1 VIQKLKVDAMR
12 WMPLVESILHESRG
26 QTQTIIEWLLKHGN
40 IELSERG
47 LYRITEKGL
56 RFLETL

>member
-12 WMPLVESILHESRG
+12 WMPLVESILQESRWKA
-26 QTQTIIEWLLKHGN
+26 QTIIEWLSKHGY
-40 IELSERG
+40 IERPERV
-47 LYRITEKGL
+47 LYCITEKGL